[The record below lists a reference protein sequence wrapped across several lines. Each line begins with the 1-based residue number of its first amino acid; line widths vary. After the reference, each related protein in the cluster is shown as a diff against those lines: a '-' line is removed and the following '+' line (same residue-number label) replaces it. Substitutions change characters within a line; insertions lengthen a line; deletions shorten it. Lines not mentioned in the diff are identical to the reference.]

1 MNKKLTVVV
10 VLVLTIAILLV
21 TLVPIKAHFARK
33 SFKEALAFNRAK
45 ATISLKITPVFD
57 GKPARADEMLVVNL
71 DNPLKHSEKL
81 LSFKKTL
88 TLEIPAKW
96 LDVKF
101 EGFDEHGLP
110 IYKYKFLVRKY
121 EVTLISVK
129 DSLIGTKI
137 VSIIP
142 NKSLVTVPVEVE
154 MRKTK
159 FKKTKSAVRM
169 LGKGYAEVEEYKN
182 DIYGFTTIATLHSAP
197 KERSQLVFPRGSV
210 VYIQSKYRVDSVEPL
225 TSSWSDAGPAA
236 TQITSYTTSG
246 YEQDGSSSVI
256 KMYAHYAYVR
266 KKIVVSSNSG
276 TVATYEE
283 VVFPLDS
290 GGNGVENFRTSLNEP
305 SKING
310 NKRLIGSGTGAQ
322 NDLDLQGASGYHFT
336 HAGYYF
342 THAATLSFGANYG
355 PSDKIVNISLSLAA
369 EAHYSQSPYVNIYI
383 YGNNGVNNDL
393 WAFDDGTNWGIVY
406 FKWVKY

>member
-1 MNKKLTVVV
+1 MNKKLTIVV
-10 VLVLTIAILLV
+10 VLVLTTTILLV

-33 SFKEALAFNRAK
+33 SFKEALAFNKAK

-57 GKPARADEMLVVNL
+57 GKPARADEMLVINL
-71 DNPLKHSEKL
+71 DNPLKSFEKFN
-81 LSFKKTL
+81 LSPFKKTL
-88 TLEIPAKW
+88 TFEIPAKW

-101 EGFDEHGLP
+101 EGFDKHGLP

-121 EVTLISVK
+121 EVTLINTK

-142 NKSLVTVPVEVE
+142 NKSLVTIPVEVE

-159 FKKTKSAVRM
+159 FKKAKCAVRM
-169 LGKGYAEVEEYKN
+169 LRSGYIEIEEYKN
-182 DIYGFTTIATLHSAP
+182 DIYGFTRIANLHSAP

-210 VYIQSKYRVDSVEPL
+210 VYIQSKSRADSVEPL
-225 TSSWSDAGPAA
+225 ATNWSDAGPTA

-266 KKIVVSSNSG
+266 KKIVASSNSG

-290 GGNGVENFRTSLNEP
+290 GGNGVANYHTSLNEP
-305 SKING
+305 SKISG

-322 NDLDLQGASGYHFT
+322 NNLDLQGVS
-336 HAGYYF
+336 GYYF
-342 THAATLSFGANYG
+342 TPAATLSFGANYG
-355 PSDKIVNISLSLAA
+355 QNGGSANISLNLAA

-383 YGNNGVNNDL
+383 YGDNGVNNDL
-393 WAFDDGTNWGIVY
+393 WAFDNGTNWGIVY